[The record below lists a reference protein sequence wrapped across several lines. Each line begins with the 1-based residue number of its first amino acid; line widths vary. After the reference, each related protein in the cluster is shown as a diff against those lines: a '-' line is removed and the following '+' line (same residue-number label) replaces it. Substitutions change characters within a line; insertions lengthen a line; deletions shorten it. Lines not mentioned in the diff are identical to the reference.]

1 MKTLRWFD
9 TLFSKIESGFL
20 VLTLG
25 TMVILA
31 FAQVVLRNLF
41 GTGFVWA
48 DTIVRHLVLWV
59 GFIGAAL
66 AVREERHI
74 GIDALTKFLSP
85 GATRVVRI
93 VTSAFAALVCFF
105 LAAAAWTYLKL
116 DREVGGV
123 LVLSLPSWVGILI
136 IPAGYIVLAFH
147 FLVKVV
153 EHAAAALRKTPEKP

>member
-9 TLFSKIESGFL
+9 AILSRIESGFL

-25 TMVILA
+25 SMVILA
-31 FAQVVLRNLF
+31 FAQVVMRNLF
-41 GTGFVWA
+41 DTGFVWA

-59 GFIGAAL
+59 GFTGAAL

-85 GATRVVRI
+85 QAKLITRI
-93 VTSAFAALVCFF
+93 VTSAFAALVCVF
-105 LAAAAWTYLKL
+105 LADAAWTYLK
-116 DREVGGV
+116 DEQQAGGI
-123 LVLSLPSWVGILI
+123 LVLSIPTWVGILI
-136 IPAGYIVLAFH
+136 IPVGYVLLALH

-153 EHAAAALRKTPEKP
+153 QHTAAAFRKTPETP